1 MNQFKYQID
10 RKALVIFSGGMD
22 STVCLYW
29 AIKEFGREN
38 VSAITFDYGQRHQA
52 EIESARKIAE
62 LAEVS
67 WRLIE
72 IPGILESTSPLLSDN
87 KLEQRQHLEDF
98 SQGLQPTFVPARNML
113 FFSIAANIAY
123 ELGAMNLV
131 AGVCQADYGGY
142 YDCRQE
148 FVHSMQVTINEALFG
163 HAGSR
168 IQTERMLIHT
178 PLMHLNKR
186 EEILF
191 ARSGFRTVAH
201 IQERKPFVASHDFRK
216 VVEQLRDSKL
226 SILRSEDSNPDSRIE
241 PDGSILRSQSRVQ
254 NLSLTNECFEA
265 LSHSHSCYAGSTPGC
280 GKCHACH
287 LRARA
292 FELAGIADPLMER
305 FVAA

>member
-38 VSAITFDYGQRHQA
+38 VSTITFNYGQRHQA

-62 LAEVS
+62 LAQVS
-67 WRLIE
+67 WRLID
-72 IPGILESTSPLLSDN
+72 IPGILESSSPLLSDS

-123 ELGAMNLV
+123 ELGVMNLV

-148 FVHSMQVTINEALFG
+148 FVHSMQITINEALFG
-163 HAGSR
+163 HAGLR
-168 IQTERMLIHT
+168 IQSERMLIHT

-201 IQERKPFVASHDFRK
+201 IQERKPFVASHDFRR
-216 VVEQLRDSKL
+216 VISQLRGGNEPDD
-226 SILRSEDSNPDSRIE
+226 SILRSEPLLE
-241 PDGSILRSQSRVQ
+241 K
-254 NLSLTNECFEA
+254 ECFEA
-265 LSHSHSCYAGSTPGC
+265 LSYSHSCYAGNSPGC

-292 FELAGIADPLMER
+292 FELAGINDPLMER

>member
-38 VSAITFDYGQRHQA
+38 VSAITFNYGQRHKA

-72 IPGILESTSPLLSDN
+72 MPGILESSSPLLSDN
-87 KLEQRQHLEDF
+87 KLEQRSKLEDF
-98 SQGLQPTFVPARNML
+98 TQGLQPTFVPARNML

-148 FVHSMQVTINEALFG
+148 FVRSMQVTINEALFG
-163 HAGSR
+163 HQGSL
-168 IQTERMLIHT
+168 IQSERMLIHT

-191 ARSGFRTVAH
+191 AHSGFRTVAH
-201 IQERKPFVASHDFRK
+201 IQERKPFVASHDFRR
-216 VVEQLRDSKL
+216 VVEQLRSSENNL
-226 SILRSEDSNPDSRIE
+226 AILRSEESNPDYAELNPRA
-241 PDGSILRSQSRVQ
+241 
-254 NLSLTNECFEA
+254 NLAHNLVRECFEA
-265 LSHSHSCYAGSTPGC
+265 LSYSHSCYAGSTPGC